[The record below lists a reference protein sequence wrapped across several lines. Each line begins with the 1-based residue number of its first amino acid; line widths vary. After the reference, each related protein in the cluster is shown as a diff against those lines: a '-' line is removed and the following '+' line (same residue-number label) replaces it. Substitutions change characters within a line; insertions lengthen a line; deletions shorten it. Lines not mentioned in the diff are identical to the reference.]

1 MKKNKNVVSENRPWW
16 MDWPMEK
23 HSYREAPKGVR
34 KWEKIWNVMRK
45 INAIKESMRPQR
57 KADKGI
63 AIVRGAIK

>member
-1 MKKNKNVVSENRPWW
+1 MTIKREERPWW

-23 HSYREAPKGVR
+23 QFYREVNTKIR
-34 KWEKIWNVMRK
+34 KADKIEKAMRQ
-45 INAIKESMRPQR
+45 INRIKESMRPQR